1 MRRDGVHLLLKPCSD
16 RAEYSFLTWFLSST
30 ALHGGFPSRGI
41 FYHWQPALSFTPALS
56 CGSCGCGSWGGC
68 GDHQLDPVNCPFGTV
83 LEFLQDDFS
92 AGLAHSTLKI
102 YMAAIAAYHAPL
114 GGLSVG
120 KTLYLHVSTV
130 SEARELML
138 SGGPG
143 CYPITLS
150 PLISP
155 RLWESRLTQLKVLRR
170 PRPFRYCNAAGCSTP
185 LTFIRFLTKICKP
198 LLALLSLATAVL
210 FHTRQGFAS
219 LATWI
224 SHSPSVRR
232 SSSSR
237 NCPFLFCG
245 GNGLL

>member
-1 MRRDGVHLLLKPCSD
+1 MLRPRK
-16 RAEYSFLTWFLSST
+16 
-30 ALHGGFPSRGI
+30 
-41 FYHWQPALSFTPALS
+41 
-56 CGSCGCGSWGGC
+56 
-68 GDHQLDPVNCPFGTV
+68 
-83 LEFLQDDFS
+83 
-92 AGLAHSTLKI
+92 
-102 YMAAIAAYHAPL
+102 
-114 GGLSVG
+114 
-120 KTLYLHVSTV
+120 
-130 SEARELML
+130 LML

-185 LTFIRFLTKICKP
+185 LAFIRFLTKICEP

-232 SSSSR
+232 SMSSR
-237 NCPFLFCG
+237 NCPFFILWWKWASIANYSWFSVPKHKISTFIWSSAEIVIAREKPCFFSQGSTFLWVQSRLQIPGETHCLPLSGHTSSLFR
-245 GNGLL
+245 LLNSIIPSKSFTDNLKSVLCFWGHFFNEFFYFLCL